1 MHFQPTPSMK
11 KLVAGLLLALP
22 VAALAQ
28 PVEAVPAR
36 TQVEI
41 DHLFDYLAHA
51 NCQFNRNGSWH
62 DMVAAKA
69 HVNTK
74 YEYLKE
80 RGKIDST
87 ESFIENAASKE
98 QLQRQGLPGAVP
110 GRGPRAERLLAEGR
124 AFALSP
130 KPEGLTFPDLVIQLP
145 ESCVGLL

>member
-87 ESFIENAASKE
+87 ESFIENAASKSSFSGKDYLVQCQGADPVPSASWLKAE
-98 QLQRQGLPGAVP
+98 LLRYRQSRKG
-110 GRGPRAERLLAEGR
+110 
-124 AFALSP
+124 
-130 KPEGLTFPDLVIQLP
+130 
-145 ESCVGLL
+145 

>member
-1 MHFQPTPSMK
+1 MK
-11 KLVAGLLLALP
+11 TLVAALAFALP

-28 PVEAVPAR
+28 PVVPPVPAR
-36 TQVEI
+36 TQAEI
-41 DHLFDYLAHA
+41 DHLFDYIAHS

-87 ESFIENAASKE
+87 ESFIENAASRSSFSGTDYVVQCPGGQPVASGAWLKAE
-98 QLQRQGLPGAVP
+98 LARYRQAGK
-110 GRGPRAERLLAEGR
+110 
-124 AFALSP
+124 S
-130 KPEGLTFPDLVIQLP
+130 
-145 ESCVGLL
+145 